1 MCREAALYREGSREE
16 VSGNYQA
23 VRVHVHLGNY
33 WSIKCLEIYTRK
45 LASPVLCGKL
55 S

>member
-1 MCREAALYREGSREE
+1 MPTEAALYGEGSGKE

-23 VRVHVHLGNY
+23 ARVLVHLGNY

-45 LASPVLCGKL
+45 HTSPVQRGKL